1 MIKDK
6 LYSFI
11 FAGQLKTGKYIE
23 KKTLYDGVVVYKF
36 TDGITTARK
45 WNKSIVQPNV
55 YNFRH
60 F

>member
-36 TDGITTARK
+36 TDGITIYPIKKENICGNSKR
-45 WNKSIVQPNV
+45 
-55 YNFRH
+55 
-60 F
+60 